1 MILEAAQWAASSFG
15 WRVEVCYNPGMPDSQ
30 RAEVSKALER
40 EVATLANVAASSLQE
55 KWSAW
60 LPPLAEDGTAG
71 PGTATGSS
79 GGAHGAYTAAEL
91 AEMMRNGYER
101 LGPVVALSVLTDE
114 PGLIADDMRWLARMF
129 AARDMHLGGDD
140 WAAVLLRT
148 YADTCDSMLPEGLSG
163 PVRDVI
169 ERAISILDGEAEV

>member
-1 MILEAAQWAASSFG
+1 M
-15 WRVEVCYNPGMPDSQ
+15 
-30 RAEVSKALER
+30 
-40 EVATLANVAASSLQE
+40 
-55 KWSAW
+55 
-60 LPPLAEDGTAG
+60 AG
-71 PGTATGSS
+71 PGIAPGSS
-79 GGAHGAYTAAEL
+79 AGAHGAYTAAGL

-148 YADTCDSMLPEGLSG
+148 YVDACASVLPAGSSG
-163 PVRDVI
+163 PVRDVV
-169 ERAISILDGEAEV
+169 ERAISILDGAAEV

>member
-1 MILEAAQWAASSFG
+1 MA
-15 WRVEVCYNPGMPDSQ
+15 DSQ
-30 RAEVSKALER
+30 RAEVCKALER
-40 EVATLANVAASSLQE
+40 EVAALASVAASSLQQ

-71 PGTATGSS
+71 PGIALGSS
-79 GGAHGAYTAAEL
+79 GGAHGPYTAAEL

-129 AARDMHLGGDD
+129 AARDMHMGGDD
-140 WAAVLLRT
+140 WAAALLRT
-148 YADTCDSMLPEGLSG
+148 YVDACASVLPEGLSG
-163 PVRDVI
+163 PVRNVV
-169 ERAISILDGEAEV
+169 ERAISILDGAAEV